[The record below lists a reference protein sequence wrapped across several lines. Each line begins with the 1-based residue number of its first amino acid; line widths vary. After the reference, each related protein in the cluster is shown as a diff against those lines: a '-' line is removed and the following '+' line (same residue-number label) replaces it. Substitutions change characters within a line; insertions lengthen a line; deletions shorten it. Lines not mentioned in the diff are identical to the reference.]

1 MGIIYARVKR
11 SFLILVIWGISCGY
25 AQDIHAV
32 LGKAQEYHGV
42 NLQEKLYLHLDKPSY
57 TAGDT
62 IWIKAYC
69 TVGVENL
76 LSNLSGLAYIELI
89 DPAEEVVSR
98 IKIPLVMGLG
108 LADIALHDTITEGSY
123 RLRAYTYW
131 MRNSDEAFFY
141 DRTIPISNGRSDKVL
156 TYTAAEQ
163 DAQGQVYTI
172 NLRELEGTPLINRPV
187 QFEILNEGKVV
198 EKKRG
203 RTDVEGTVSLTLN
216 SRHENAV
223 VRYRFET
230 ADGRTVQKV
239 FKTTPALKRNDI
251 QLLPEGGKL
260 LADRT
265 NRVAVKAADAS
276 GLGVAAEVFFLSGAD
291 TVAHIRTNELGMGAT
306 TLSPISGNALRAVA
320 KFEDGRSQEIAVPAV
335 HVSGYSLMLDNLQEG
350 RLTAEL
356 NLSDDLVDGKE
367 IYFVVH
373 HLGRAYLAS
382 REQLTGQQI
391 VFSAGTADLPNGV
404 LTLSVLDNGF
414 KPIAERP
421 FFHYSTSKQV
431 PITITLDKESYS
443 TREKVTVKIGT
454 HNEADSLLIGAFSAS
469 VLHLGKID
477 SGELEEAPNI
487 LSALLLSS
495 DIKGFIEKPGSYFA
509 NGNIKRQDLDYLMLT
524 QGWRNIDWTALKT
537 AEHPLYSVE
546 KGIRIAGHTKK
557 LGRQAPEAGATVQL
571 FPTSSLLEYQ
581 ETISNE
587 YGYFEFNGLLFP
599 DSMAFV
605 LSARD
610 DKGRDRIDI
619 TIAEEGLPEIGSNRN
634 RPLERNDV
642 NSWQVDQ
649 IKASNARLAELRR
662 AGLVEG
668 TIMIDEVQVSRRQN
682 RVSNRSKNPYGA
694 GNADHIFTADDFKG
708 HTHLG
713 QYIMDQIGNV
723 LRWDPETGWPIGDIG
738 VYVLDGMDIDSIEVR
753 SLPIEAIESVEV
765 LANGFYGV
773 DSKKLIFYIT
783 TKPGNEGF
791 NRISVPRGKTTIRP
805 EGLYRTKTFYKP
817 AYGTNADPI
826 VIKDMRT
833 TIHWEP
839 SLVINRGKHTQFY
852 FYVSDE
858 PGKYCILLEGLD
870 IKGRIWRQ
878 LLEFEVSSEGAVSTQ

>member
-32 LGKAQEYHGV
+32 LGKAQKYHGV
-42 NLQEKLYLHLDKPSY
+42 HLQEKLYLHLDKPSY

-69 TVGVENL
+69 TVGVDNL

-89 DPAEEVVSR
+89 NPTREVVSR

-108 LADIALHDTITEGSY
+108 LADIALNDTITEGSY
-123 RLRAYTYW
+123 RLRAYTNW

-163 DAQGQVYTI
+163 GSKGQVYTI
-172 NLRELEGTPLINRPV
+172 NLRELAGTPLINRPV
-187 QFEILNEGKVV
+187 QFEILHEGKVV

-239 FKTTPALKRNDI
+239 FKTTPARKRNDI

-265 NRVAVKAADAS
+265 NRVAVKAVDVR
-276 GLGVAAEVFFLSGAD
+276 GMGVAAEVFFLSGAD
-291 TVAHIRTNELGMGAT
+291 TLAHVRTNELGMGAT
-306 TLSPISGNALRAVA
+306 TLFPISGSPLRAVA
-320 KFEDGRSQEIAVPAV
+320 SFGDGTLQEIPLPPVYT
-335 HVSGYSLMLDNLQEG
+335 SGYSLMLDNLQEG

-356 NLSDDLVDGKE
+356 NLSDDLVDGRE

-443 TREKVTVKIGT
+443 TREKVTVEIET

-524 QGWRNIDWTALKT
+524 QGWRNVDWTALKT
-537 AEHPLYSVE
+537 AEQPLYSVE

-571 FPTSSLLEYQ
+571 FPTSNLLEYQ

-587 YGYFEFNGLLFP
+587 YGYFEFGDLLFP

-610 DKGRDRIDI
+610 NKGRDRIDI
-619 TIAEEGLPEIGSNRN
+619 SVVEEDLLEIGSNRN

-668 TIMIDEVQVSRRQN
+668 TIMIDEVQVNRRQN
-682 RVSNRSKNPYGA
+682 RVSNRSKNINGP
-694 GNADHIFTADDFKG
+694 GNADHIFTAEDFEDCGSWETCLAGK
-708 HTHLG
+708 
-713 QYIMDQIGNV
+713 IPFMAWN
-723 LRWDPETGWPIGDIG
+723 PETGMPA
-738 VYVLDGMDIDSIEVR
+738 VTFVVDGMVMDSEMVAL
-753 SLPIEAIESVEV
+753 LPVEGIESLEV
-765 LANGFYGV
+765 LRSSHYKFAYQ
-773 DSKKLIFYIT
+773 KLDEGEMVFVIT
-783 TKPGNEGF
+783 TKEGGLSFNSPG
-791 NRISVPRGKTTIRP
+791 SPKGKLFITP
-805 EGLYRTKTFYKP
+805 KGLAVVKTFYKP
-817 AYGTNADPI
+817 IYEVGDGLST
-826 VIKDMRT
+826 VKDLRT

-839 SLVINRGKHTQFY
+839 SLVINKSNKTEFSFY
-852 FYVSDE
+852 TSDE
-858 PGKYCILLEGLD
+858 QATCWIVLEGLD
-870 IKGRIWRQ
+870 IRGRIVR
-878 LLEFEVSSEGAVSTQ
+878 LTTSIITKRK